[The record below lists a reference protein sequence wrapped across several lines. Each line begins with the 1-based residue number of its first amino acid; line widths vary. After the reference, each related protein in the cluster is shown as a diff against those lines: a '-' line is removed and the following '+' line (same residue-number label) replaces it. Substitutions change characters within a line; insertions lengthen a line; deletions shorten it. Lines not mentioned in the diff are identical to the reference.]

1 MARLNESFLQEL
13 RYRCNISD
21 IIGRYVVLKRSG
33 RQQKGLCP
41 FHSEKTPSFMV
52 YEDTQSFYCF
62 GCGAGGDVIT
72 FIRNAENLD
81 YMDAVRYLADLAGME
96 LPEDEH
102 DKKAGNMRRRVM
114 EINRETARYYYSKL
128 LSDEGKAALGYFKNR
143 GLTAETIK
151 HFGLGYSP
159 DRGYITVDYLRS
171 KGYRDE
177 ELLLAGFKKGKN
189 GSIYDPFYGRAIFP
203 IIDIRGNV
211 IAFGGRK
218 INDDAVGP
226 KYLNSSD
233 TLVFKKSLG
242 LFAMNIAKNHG
253 DGRII
258 LAEGYMDVIAMH
270 QAGFEYAVA
279 TLGTALTDD
288 QARMISRYAKEVII
302 SYDADAAG
310 QKATMRAIDIFK
322 KLDVNV
328 KVLTIPDA
336 KDPDEYIKTY
346 GADKFALLINRSG
359 SQVEYRI
366 TKLADK
372 FDLQST
378 DGRLEF
384 LKEFTLLLA
393 DIPSIVEREIYAEK
407 VSTNLGVNKSSLLE
421 DAEREARNKKYRTE
435 KRRIS
440 QMTTDI
446 SAFND
451 KVNPEK
457 RKFLRAA
464 SAEEALVSALISA
477 PELCEETQRII
488 SPEEFVTAFNMR
500 LYSKTIEAIQ
510 KYGIFD
516 LGMIGDEFSP
526 EEMGRISMF
535 SLTARSRKA
544 ADIKEIEQCAAVI
557 KQEKASADASNVKEM
572 SDDEFMKM
580 LGNIGN
586 RKK

>member
-13 RYRCNISD
+13 RYRCDISD
-21 IIGRYVVLKRSG
+21 VVSKYVMLKRSG

-72 FIRNAENLD
+72 FIRRAENLD
-81 YMDAVRYLADLAGME
+81 YMDAVRYLADLVGME
-96 LPEDEH
+96 MPEDKG
-102 DKKAGNMRRRVM
+102 DKEAGNLRRRVM
-114 EINRETARYYYSKL
+114 EINREAARYYYSCL
-128 LSDEGKAALGYFKNR
+128 ISESGKTARDYFKKR
-143 GLTAETIK
+143 RLSAETIK
-151 HFGLGYSP
+151 RFGLGFSP
-159 DRGYITVDYLRS
+159 DSGFATVKHLKS

-177 ELLLAGFKKGKN
+177 ELLLAGFKKGRN
-189 GSIYDPFYGRAIFP
+189 GGIYDPFFGRAIFP

-218 INDDAVGP
+218 INEEANGP

-242 LFAMNIAKNHG
+242 LFAMNIAKNKG

-302 SYDADAAG
+302 AYDADAAG
-310 QKATMRAIDIFK
+310 QKATIRAIDIFK
-322 KLDVNV
+322 KLDIDVR
-328 KVLTIPDA
+328 VLTIPDA

-346 GADKFALLINRSG
+346 GTDKFALLLNQSG
-359 SQVEYRI
+359 NQVEYRI
-366 TKLADK
+366 TKLAGN
-372 FDLQST
+372 FDLKTS
-378 DGRLEF
+378 DGRLNF

-393 DIPSIVEREIYAEK
+393 DIPSLVEREIYADK
-407 VSTNLGVNKSSLLE
+407 VAADLGINKSALLE
-421 DAEREARNKKYRTE
+421 DAERAAKNRKYRTE
-435 KRRIS
+435 KKNMS
-440 QMTTDI
+440 QMATDI

-451 KVNPEK
+451 KINPEK
-457 RKFLRAA
+457 RKYLRGA
-464 SAEEALVSALISA
+464 SAEEALISALISA
-477 PELCEETQRII
+477 PEYREEVEKRI
-488 SPEEFVTAFNMR
+488 SPEEFITAFNKK
-500 LYSKTIEAIQ
+500 LYKKVLEAIE

-516 LGMIGDEFSP
+516 LGMLSDEFSP
-526 EEMGRISMF
+526 EEMGRISLF
-535 SLTARSRKA
+535 SITARSRKTA
-544 ADIKEIEQCAAVI
+544 DMSEIEQYAEVIKKEKAMADSADIK
-557 KQEKASADASNVKEM
+557 DMTN
-572 SDDEFMKM
+572 DDFMQM
-580 LGNIGN
+580 LNNIGKG
-586 RKK
+586 KK

>member
-13 RYRCNISD
+13 RYRCSVSD
-21 IIGRYVVLKRSG
+21 IIGRYTGLKRAG
-33 RQQKGLCP
+33 RQLKGLCP

-72 FIRNAENLD
+72 FIRRAENLD
-81 YMDAVRYLADLAGME
+81 YMDAVRYLADLSGME
-96 LPEDEH
+96 MPEDEG
-102 DKKAGNMRRRVM
+102 DKEAGNLRRRVM
-114 EINRETARYYYSKL
+114 EINRETARFYYTKL
-128 LSDEGKAALGYFKNR
+128 LSEEGKIALDYFKNR
-143 GLTAETIK
+143 RLSAETIK

-159 DRGYITVDYLRS
+159 NSGFATVNYLKS

-177 ELLLAGFKKGKN
+177 ELLLAGFKKGQK
-189 GSIYDPFYGRAIFP
+189 GGIYDPFHGRAIFP

-218 INDDAVGP
+218 IREDDNGP
-226 KYLNSSD
+226 KYYNSSD

-242 LFAMNIAKNHG
+242 LFAMNIAKNQG

-270 QAGFEYAVA
+270 QAGFNYAVA
-279 TLGTALTDD
+279 TLGTALTEE

-302 SYDADAAG
+302 AYDADVAG

-322 KLDVNV
+322 KLDVQV

-336 KDPDEYIKTY
+336 KDPDEYIKTF
-346 GADKFALLINRSG
+346 GADKFALLINKSG

-366 TKLADK
+366 TKLASK
-372 FDLQST
+372 HDLTST

-384 LKEFTLLLA
+384 LKEFTYLLA
-393 DIPSIVEREIYAEK
+393 DIPSLVEREIYAEK
-407 VSTNLGVNKSSLLE
+407 ISSSLSINKSAILE
-421 DAEREARNKKYRTE
+421 DAERLAKNKKYRAE
-435 KRRIS
+435 KNQFN

-451 KVNPEK
+451 KINPQK
-457 RKFLRAA
+457 RQYLRAA
-464 SAEEALVSALISA
+464 SAEEAFISALISA
-477 PELCEETQRII
+477 PENREAAENMLL
-488 SPEEFVTAFNMR
+488 PEDFLTDFNR
-500 LYSKTIEAIQ
+500 KFYEKVLEAIG
-510 KYGIFD
+510 KYGVFD
-516 LGMIGDEFSP
+516 LGMISDEFSP

-535 SLTARSRKA
+535 TLTARGRKA
-544 ADIKEIEQCAAVI
+544 ADIKEMEQCAKVI
-557 KQEKASADASNVKEM
+557 KQEKAAASASDVKEM
-572 SDDEFMKM
+572 SNDDFMKM
-580 LGNIGN
+580 LGDIGN